1 MNYAKALKGHS
12 TRGGAQRCVDS
23 QSELE
28 LGRPLSDS
36 EKSGLFRK
44 FSSSS
49 VSSGIDKVARTM
61 ILF

>member
-1 MNYAKALKGHS
+1 MNYAQALKGHS

-44 FSSSS
+44 FPAGS

-61 ILF
+61 FLF

>member
-1 MNYAKALKGHS
+1 MNYVQALKGHS

-28 LGRPLSDS
+28 LGQPLSDS

-61 ILF
+61 FLF